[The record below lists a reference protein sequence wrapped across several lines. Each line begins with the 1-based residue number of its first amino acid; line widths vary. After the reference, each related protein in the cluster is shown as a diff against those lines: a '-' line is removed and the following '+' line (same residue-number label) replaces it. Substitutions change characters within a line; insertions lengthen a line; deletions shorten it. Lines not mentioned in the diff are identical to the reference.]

1 VLWLLVLRNYAHCL
15 VWFTCVLSIG
25 ISVAFCILCISRVL
39 YGAAVLFAIMAALQT
54 IYFWCIQDRIA
65 FAAATLEVVSGFV
78 QEFTSTLYCSFGFI
92 LVQCAWVFV
101 WLICAYSTT
110 QVMANNN
117 TVRLHDLAGVFFYF
131 FHAAF
136 L

>member
-1 VLWLLVLRNYAHCL
+1 MLWLLVLRNYAHCL

-25 ISVAFCILCISRVL
+25 ISVALCIFFISRVL
-39 YGAAVLFAIMAALQT
+39 YGAAVVFAIVAVLQT

-92 LVQCAWVFV
+92 IVQCAWVFV

-110 QVMANNN
+110 TVMANNK
-117 TVRLHDLAGVFFYF
+117 TVRFGRLVDISAHIFV
-131 FHAAF
+131 
-136 L
+136 